1 MDLIETK
8 NIETLTTEILI
19 YKEQVGTGIIEIG
32 KRLIKAK
39 ELVGHGNWENYLK
52 EKVEFSNI
60 TAYRFMKIAL
70 EMPNLST
77 LKDMNKSK
85 LFLLLDVPNEERETF
100 IESKHVVND
109 TEKTVNE
116 MTTRELQKVIQEKKA
131 IENQLNNLENEL
143 FNKDKQIKDLINKP
157 VERIIEYKDN
167 PEHLNRLHTK
177 ENELRNLT
185 NNLRNMESELQR
197 LKTLENR
204 QKEIDTTYKQIDEL
218 KKKMSVYR
226 TEIEDTTKLLLFF
239 DEMDKFISS
248 KMFPVV
254 SQYSI
259 SRLSDQTK
267 IKANNIIENLNN
279 WVFAFENKF
288 NIKG

>member
-39 ELVGHGNWENYLK
+39 ELVGHGNWLNYLSEKVDFTDQTARKFIKIAENYPNSKTTLNMGT
-52 EKVEFSNI
+52 EKL
-60 TAYRFMKIAL
+60 Y
-70 EMPNLST
+70 
-77 LKDMNKSK
+77 
-85 LFLLLDVPNEERETF
+85 LLLDVPSEERETF

-157 VERIIEYKDN
+157 AERIIEYKDN

-204 QKEIDTTYKQIDEL
+204 QKEIETTYKQIENL
-218 KKKMSVYR
+218 KKQRSEGIQQLNDEREIFQFIERTKDFIKKEMLHIPTLTTHFNNTNTIKNSITTIVETLDNFNYALKM
-226 TEIEDTTKLLLFF
+226 
-239 DEMDKFISS
+239 KFE
-248 KMFPVV
+248 V
-254 SQYSI
+254 
-259 SRLSDQTK
+259 
-267 IKANNIIENLNN
+267 
-279 WVFAFENKF
+279 
-288 NIKG
+288 